1 MNSKEYTDRLDQYY
15 AAGYEDFRSNAKE
28 AYPEMDFDS
37 FQIPTVA
44 ESSLLQTSS
53 DDVNVMDDASTEPTQ
68 DTTELAKD
76 DPKSRGNAP
85 SGLSP

>member
-15 AAGYEDFRSNAKE
+15 AAGCEDFRSNAKE

-76 DPKSRGNAP
+76 DPKSGGNAP

>member
-15 AAGYEDFRSNAKE
+15 AAGYENFRFDAKE
-28 AYPEMDFDS
+28 GYPEMDFDS